1 MSARVLSCV
10 VAAAVPGGRNRNGT
24 TLEETRVQVSC
35 SGEMKNRVSKLKVRC
50 GYERHEKESM
60 SAARDGGSYNAGGS
74 YSARDT
80 VNHN

>member
-1 MSARVLSCV
+1 MSARVLSCI

-50 GYERHEKESM
+50 GYERAERESM
-60 SAARDGGSYNAGGS
+60 SAARDGGSYKVGGS
-74 YSARDT
+74 YSAKDT
-80 VNHN
+80 VNHD

>member
-1 MSARVLSCV
+1 
-10 VAAAVPGGRNRNGT
+10 
-24 TLEETRVQVSC
+24 
-35 SGEMKNRVSKLKVRC
+35 MKNRISKLKLRC

-80 VNHN
+80 VNHS

>member
-1 MSARVLSCV
+1 MSARVLSCI